1 MGRVGRGWELAKVSL
16 RVIRKDKILL
26 LFPVLSGVFILLIMA
41 SFVAGIFFSVGFTAV
56 TNGEANLLSIVLAFL
71 FYLVSYFI
79 SIYFN
84 AAIIGCAM
92 IRLNGGTPTL
102 SDGFRTSNE
111 NLGRLFGWALLAA
124 TVGMILR
131 AIQERV
137 GFIGKII
144 VGIIG
149 VAWSIATYF
158 AVPVLV
164 FEKVGPW
171 TAVKRSGSILRRTWG
186 EAAIGNLGLGAIFLL
201 AGLAGILPILLGG
214 LLGGVIGLLVGII
227 VAFVYWVL
235 LGVIASA
242 AGAVLLTALYR
253 YATTG
258 KVGEDFANLP
268 MFQAPAW
275 RPIQP
280 S

>member
-214 LLGGVIGLLVGII
+214 LLGGVIGLLVGLI

-242 AGAVLLTALYR
+242 AGAVLLAALYR